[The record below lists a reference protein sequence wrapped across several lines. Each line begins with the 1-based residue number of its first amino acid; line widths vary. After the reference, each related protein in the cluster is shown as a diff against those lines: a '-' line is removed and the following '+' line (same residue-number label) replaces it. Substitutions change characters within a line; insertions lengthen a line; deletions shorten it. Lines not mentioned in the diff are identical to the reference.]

1 MTEFI
6 QHIPTIG
13 EVAKMAKGKSNL
25 ILVVVS
31 THLKDIS
38 QTEIFPNFW
47 GENKKSL
54 KPPPINVDGEEN
66 RNHPTTKVNHEPLK
80 FPPRSNSK

>member
-31 THLKDIS
+31 THLKGTS
-38 QTEIFPNFW
+38 QNGDLPQFS
-47 GENKKSL
+47 G
-54 KPPPINVDGEEN
+54 
-66 RNHPTTKVNHEPLK
+66 
-80 FPPRSNSK
+80 